1 MARSI
6 AAAGQPQ
13 RRSHRRL
20 ISALTAGALLSLAAF
35 GLFNVPP
42 GEVAVVRGRGD
53 ASGRVYESGWR
64 WRLPFGASPLRL
76 PLEPIAAGRDF
87 ARPNAG
93 GPSLTASV
101 SGRFSVWPGEEHRWT
116 SIAGWQPFLDALW
129 GLLEREIQGRAGDDE
144 PGFGWEAEKRLHAR
158 LELALARAGARAEGL
173 VVAMPASKNEPA
185 RAAVERKLAEL
196 ARLTRRKVLL
206 VGWDGGD
213 WLMIRPLLAAG
224 RLPNLK
230 RLIDSGTSGELRSL
244 KPLLSP
250 LLWTTIATGQPAVE
264 HGVADF
270 LVKDHTSEELVPI
283 GSDARRVHALW
294 TILPAFGLRTDVV
307 GWWAT
312 WPAEETLGT
321 LVTDR
326 VAYQLFQYRDDP
338 SGAGKV
344 FPPNA
349 WAWVREEL
357 VSTEQIGHDDLRRF
371 VEVGREEFDS
381 LGSSLPT
388 ERRHEN
394 RINHLRKILATT
406 QSYHAVALSLLERQ
420 ADLTLVYYEGT
431 DTVAHL
437 FARYLP
443 PTLPGV
449 SPEESRRFSRALP
462 EFYAY
467 ADELLGQLVARA
479 APDTIVIVLSD
490 HGFFTGRAR
499 PAEDPSDFTTGA
511 PQWHRLHGIL
521 IAAGDGIP
529 RGELSQATILDVAP
543 TVLALLGLP
552 VPRDMKGQVLKTLLP
567 PAQSRNERR
576 LASYQVLPR
585 PAQAKG
591 QRSPAADQER
601 LRELAALGYIS
612 LDTVGEGQRLPAG
625 RAASAP
631 DTQALATEAYNLGR
645 IHQQKGELEVARG
658 QYRNAIARLPSFGV
672 GYAALAQTA
681 SLQGKHAEAFD
692 VLTEGFRHSGS
703 MPLSGLTGLVDE
715 AKHAGR
721 LPEAE
726 AILLGLASRYEDQGA
741 YHAALGLLEEEL
753 GRIEPALEHY
763 ERALAIDSVDQLAIE
778 RAIAILR
785 RRGREAEARQ
795 RLAAGMARAR
805 GSLGSLNHLAVVCLR
820 QGWPRDAEQIL
831 RGVLE
836 SDPGS
841 PGVLSNLAASLAQ
854 QGRAAEAAGALVEA
868 LRREPDNAQN
878 HFNLGAI
885 LAGQGRSAEA
895 LASFEKAHESG
906 LRGLRVRV
914 AMAKMRFRLGDRAKS
929 RSELQEALRAEPD
942 NPEALELLRILGQ

>member
-1 MARSI
+1 MAI
-6 AAAGQPQ
+6 
-13 RRSHRRL
+13 
-20 ISALTAGALLSLAAF
+20 
-35 GLFNVPP
+35 
-42 GEVAVVRGRGD
+42 VRGRGD
-53 ASGRVYESGWR
+53 ASGRVYESGWH
-64 WRLPFGASPLRL
+64 WRLPLGASPVRL
-76 PLEPIAAGRDF
+76 PREPIAAERDF
-87 ARPNAG
+87 ERPNAG
-93 GPSLTASV
+93 GPSVTASI
-101 SGRFSVWPGEEHRWT
+101 SGRFSVSPGQEHRWT
-116 SIAGWQPFLDALW
+116 SIAGWRPFLDALW
-129 GLLEREIQGRAGDDE
+129 GLIEREIEERPGEDERA
-144 PGFGWEAEKRLHAR
+144 FGWDAEKRLQSR
-158 LELALARAGARAEGL
+158 LEATLARAGARAEGL
-173 VVAMPASKNEPA
+173 VVAMPARKNEPA
-185 RAAVERKLAEL
+185 RAAVEREFAGL
-196 ARLTRRKVLL
+196 ARPSGRKVLM
-206 VGWDGGD
+206 VGWDGAD

-224 RLPNLK
+224 RLPNLR

-250 LLWTTIATGQPAVE
+250 LLWTTIATGRPVVA

-270 LVKDHTSEELVPI
+270 LVQDQGSAELVPI

-344 FPPNA
+344 HPPNA

-357 VSTEQIGHDDLRRF
+357 VSVERIGHQDVRRF
-371 VEVGREEFDS
+371 VEVGREEFER
-381 LGSSLPT
+381 LVSSLPT

-406 QSYHAVALSLLERQ
+406 RGYHAVALSLLERQ

-449 SPEESRRFSRALP
+449 SPQEAQRFSRALP

-521 IAAGDGIP
+521 VAAGDGIP
-529 RGELSQATILDVAP
+529 RGELLQATILDVAP

-552 VPRDMKGQVLKTLLP
+552 VPRDMEGQVLQALLP
-567 PAQSRNERR
+567 PPVRSHDERR
-576 LASYQVLPR
+576 LASYQILPR
-585 PAQAKG
+585 PAHARG
-591 QRSPAADQER
+591 QRSPVADQER

-612 LDTVGEGQRLPAG
+612 SETVTAG
-625 RAASAP
+625 RGLPDGRSASA

-645 IHQQKGELEVARG
+645 IHQQKGELEVARDL
-658 QYRNAIARLPSFGV
+658 YRNAIARLPSFGL

-681 SLQGKHAEAFD
+681 SLQGKHGEAFD
-692 VLTEGFRHSGS
+692 LLTEGFRQSGT

-721 LPEAE
+721 LSEAE
-726 AILLGLASRYEDQGA
+726 RVLLSLASRHEGQSA
-741 YHAALGLLEEEL
+741 YHAALGLLQEEL

-763 ERALAIDSVDQLAIE
+763 ERALAIDAVDQLAIE

-795 RLAAGMARAR
+795 RLAAAMARAR

-820 QGWPRDAEQIL
+820 QGWARDAEQIL

-841 PGVLSNLAASLAQ
+841 PGVLSNLAASLAR
-854 QGRAAEAAGALVEA
+854 QGRAGEAAGALNEA

-895 LASFEKAHESG
+895 LASFERAHESG
-906 LRGLRVRV
+906 LRGPRVRV
-914 AMAKMRFRLGDRAKS
+914 AMAKMRFRLGDREKS
-929 RSELQEALRAEPD
+929 RSELQEALKAEPN
-942 NPEALELLRILGQ
+942 NPEALELLRVLGQ